1 MKKRIVS
8 LFMAIAMLFAVSVT
22 AFAETPEI
30 CLESSY
36 DAQANLVSV
45 KIYINNALGL
55 QAADLNLGF
64 SEDIYEFKEY
74 SAAETSGFMI
84 VGGSA
89 EGYEGLCTASVIFTE
104 KCVESDLDSDG
115 KLNIAT
121 FTFKPLKDSY
131 DINEFC
137 LWASSFEV
145 NDVEVVKTVKSVG
158 NTVLQEDKTD
168 AVTLRPTQA
177 QADDAQ
183 EKTTKPSGTANTN
196 ADLNNSKWYVYL
208 IAGVLAVGAIAGIA
222 FVAIKSNHNNE
233 ESEDAKASDS
243 DKKDE

>member
-30 CLESSY
+30 CLESAY
-36 DAQANLVSV
+36 DAQSDLVTV
-45 KIYINNALGL
+45 KVYVNNALGL
-55 QAADLNLGF
+55 QAADFNLGF
-64 SEDIYEFKEY
+64 SADMYKFEEY
-74 SAAETSGFMI
+74 SAAETSSFMI

-89 EGYEGLCTASVIFTE
+89 EGFGIEGLCTVSVIFTE

-121 FTFKPLKDSY
+121 FTFKPLNDSY

-137 LWASSFEV
+137 LWASSYEA
-145 NDVEVVKTVKSVG
+145 NDVDIVKTVKAVG
-158 NTVLQEDKTD
+158 NTGLQEDKTEV
-168 AVTLRPTQA
+168 VTLKETQA
-177 QADDAQ
+177 QDDNAQ
-183 EKTTKPSGTANTN
+183 EKTTKQSGTANTN
-196 ADLNNSKWYVYL
+196 ADLNSKWYVYL

-222 FVAIKSNHNNE
+222 FVAIKSSHNNE
-233 ESEDAKASDS
+233 ESENKDDSES
-243 DKKDE
+243 DKKE